1 MQSLLDLFEVTKED
15 LNPDLKKYRLY
26 CDMDGV
32 LSDFRE
38 QFDHLFGMTPDEAKD
53 RFGAAGFWDKI
64 HNQGKGFWATMPW
77 TPGGQKLWSAISKYN
92 PTLLTAPPRE
102 PGGYGLDPASMNGKK
117 SWAKSHLSPAPA
129 GVTFR
134 SAKNKVTIA
143 QRDVAEGLI
152 PILIDDKESTI
163 EAWNAAGGIAFHH
176 PENGDPSPVIKKIK
190 ELYEGQSTEEGI

>member
-32 LSDFRE
+32 LSDFKE

-53 RFGAAGFWDKI
+53 KYGAAGFWDRV
-64 HNQGKGFWATMPW
+64 HSQGKGFWATMPW

-129 GVTFR
+129 GKTICVKSVTGNVSNFGNNRFR
-134 SAKNKVTIA
+134 HHRLGIDSGR
-143 QRDVAEGLI
+143 QSYPDVKATLRSR
-152 PILIDDKESTI
+152 PIRRFWKS
-163 EAWNAAGGIAFHH
+163 GI
-176 PENGDPSPVIKKIK
+176 
-190 ELYEGQSTEEGI
+190 